1 MSRGTAYYDL
11 PNGERIELPTTMPD
25 VEEVPGPLCD
35 GKFELPEAVKEMFK
49 WMDETFGTWES
60 DFSSFKIWMK
70 LRKNFNPPVRWEA
83 MQDKRRNPKPLGRN
97 TYLYKAR
104 KIKSLAR
111 STHTR
116 VSLHKGKQ
124 KGTEEQCKHTF
135 KISSTLEVNA
145 PEKYYLSARACQGIL
160 TRASRRGKKLPDLL
174 QTALLEMIEWWEPG
188 AVARVVE
195 MLAAEEQKRI
205 EREKA
210 KQRKEQVVTNAVKQ
224 LRTLLK
230 SVRGVPEAER
240 AHLYRQRK
248 LGRYRHSKIKRSSN

>member
-11 PNGERIELPTTMPD
+11 PNGERIELPPTMPD

-83 MQDKRRNPKPLGRN
+83 VQDKRRNPKPLGRN

-116 VSLHKGKQ
+116 ASLHKGMGAPQ
-124 KGTEEQCKHTF
+124 HERR
-135 KISSTLEVNA
+135 NA
-145 PEKYYLSARACQGIL
+145 LFNPPRNKSGRPLPWPPRPALSCRAGLICG
-160 TRASRRGKKLPDLL
+160 
-174 QTALLEMIEWWEPG
+174 
-188 AVARVVE
+188 
-195 MLAAEEQKRI
+195 RI
-205 EREKA
+205 EDDPA
-210 KQRKEQVVTNAVKQ
+210 
-224 LRTLLK
+224 
-230 SVRGVPEAER
+230 SDYPP
-240 AHLYRQRK
+240 
-248 LGRYRHSKIKRSSN
+248 

>member
-25 VEEVPGPLCD
+25 AEEVPGPL
-35 GKFELPEAVKEMFK
+35 
-49 WMDETFGTWES
+49 WES

-83 MQDKRRNPKPLGRN
+83 VQDKRRNPKPLGRN

-116 VSLHKGKQ
+116 ASLHKGKQ

-135 KISSTLEVNA
+135 KITAARCAPCSGYNVECKHYEKNSAADTKHGSS
-145 PEKYYLSARACQGIL
+145 
-160 TRASRRGKKLPDLL
+160 
-174 QTALLEMIEWWEPG
+174 
-188 AVARVVE
+188 
-195 MLAAEEQKRI
+195 
-205 EREKA
+205 
-210 KQRKEQVVTNAVKQ
+210 
-224 LRTLLK
+224 RT
-230 SVRGVPEAER
+230 
-240 AHLYRQRK
+240 
-248 LGRYRHSKIKRSSN
+248 